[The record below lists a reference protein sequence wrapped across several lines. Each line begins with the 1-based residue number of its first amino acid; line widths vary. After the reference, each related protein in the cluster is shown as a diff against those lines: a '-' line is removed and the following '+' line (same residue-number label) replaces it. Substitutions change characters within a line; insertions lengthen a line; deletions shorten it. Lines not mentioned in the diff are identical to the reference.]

1 MAEICM
7 VIEIQGFFIRKKFY
21 VRELGACGR
30 NETESHQKYKIPF
43 EKRKLDSDDQRIIF
57 LHESQIHGLRF
68 HCKDGEAAHGQECLE
83 QDVLDLYHSAKSETW
98 DIVAYRGGQP
108 EKELLT
114 RLKIPNIDL
123 NDFGCPEVEYLEK
136 IGYRLLGGCEFHR
149 MGLSTRCAFARCRVL
164 REWITDFQKRTI
176 RFGEIQID

>member
-1 MAEICM
+1 M

-30 NETESHQKYKIPF
+30 NETKSHQKYKIPF
-43 EKRKLDSDDQRIIF
+43 RKKELDSDDQRIIF
-57 LHESQIHGLRF
+57 LHESQIHGLSF
-68 HCKDGEAAHGQECLE
+68 HCKKGENAHEQECLE
-83 QDVLDLYHSAKSETW
+83 QDVLDLYHSAKSETC

-114 RLKIPNIDL
+114 KLKIPNIDL
-123 NDFGCPEVEYLEK
+123 SDFGCAKVECLAK

-149 MGLSTRCAFARCRVL
+149 VGLSTCCAFARCRFL
-164 REWITDFQKRTI
+164 REWVTDFQKRTI
-176 RFGEIQID
+176 RFGEIRID